1 MCPSCEPEAAANG
14 NGHTN
19 GSSNGTNG
27 ANGGCKLFYSEVLL
41 LESLNYWLK
50 SPAHPGY
57 TAIEN
62 KVQPSRHNPYQ
73 PVGDF
78 LSNVSRFQ
86 IIESTLREGE
96 QFANAF
102 FDTEKKIEIAKALDD
117 FGADYVSHY
126 IWGGSK
132 AYADMLVEIELTSP
146 AASEQSRLDCE
157 AICKL
162 GLKAKVGF
170 PHLGSTTMAKSHRF
184 SRTFDV
190 IWKMPESLYRL
201 VSMECE

>member
-27 ANGGCKLFYSEVLL
+27 ANGGCKLIRLFSLL

-50 SPAHPGY
+50 LPAHPGY

-126 IWGGSK
+126 IWGGSRH
-132 AYADMLVEIELTSP
+132 MLTAGEDWIDLS
-146 AASEQSRLDCE
+146 CCIW
-157 AICKL
+157 AIQA
-162 GLKAKVGF
+162 GLWGHLQVGF
-170 PHLGSTTMAKSHRF
+170 EG
-184 SRTFDV
+184 
-190 IWKMPESLYRL
+190 
-201 VSMECE
+201 